1 MSQDMQPRAQP
12 KAKTSPTPVA
22 IAGAA
27 AVEPDLAEMTAR
39 ILPQWQLQSELEPKV
54 QLEPEPDLAA
64 PDLAGLMAR

>member
-1 MSQDMQPRAQP
+1 
-12 KAKTSPTPVA
+12 
-22 IAGAA
+22 
-27 AVEPDLAEMTAR
+27 VEPDLAEMTAR